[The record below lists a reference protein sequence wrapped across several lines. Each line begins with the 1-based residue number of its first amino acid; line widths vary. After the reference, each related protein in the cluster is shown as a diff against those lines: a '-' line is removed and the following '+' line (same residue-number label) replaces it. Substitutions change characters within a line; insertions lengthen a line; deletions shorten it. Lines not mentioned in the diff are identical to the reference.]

1 MRAKLC
7 LYVCMFVCGL
17 DEQLSKVGFTDWFG
31 EDARIL
37 REVIKGLAKDEN
49 VKTKIDS
56 KNRGCYCLRITP
68 RAQLLKKSA

>member
-7 LYVCMFVCGL
+7 VYVRVFCGL

-31 EDARIL
+31 EYARIL

-49 VKTKIDS
+49 IKTKIDS
-56 KNRGCYCLRITP
+56 LSRVL
-68 RAQLLKKSA
+68 QKSAWLLRVIW